1 MNIASYFASIGF
13 NVSTKDIAKVDRAL
27 NSVEKRLNDFR
38 RRLNTSLG
46 LDITRI
52 TLDQKKLRALIDNS
66 LDIASAR
73 TVFQISRFDIDQTA
87 LNRAFAMSMRRAA
100 EFASNRVKIRPEVAI
115 PLRPQ
120 REKPIVGQHALAPQ
134 RERTR
139 AYAGLGGIGM
149 GLFGPVGYSALALAG
164 GGYGLSA
171 LNQRNQ
177 EVVSAQLQAQA
188 VVQQAGGT
196 VEQGQQSFQ
205 WLRQQGDRIGF
216 NYLDASPD
224 YNKLLSGLTGAGMS
238 IEQGQGVYKGF
249 AELSRVNKLDRVQQQ
264 RVFRALSQI
273 AGKNKLQ
280 SEELTGQLAESLP
293 GAVSLFARAYQ
304 AQIGGTKTG
313 QEAITQLLDAMKKGQ
328 VKGDIL
334 TYAGTLAS
342 QQAAP
347 SLAAAGQASQAEQA
361 RYQNRVSDLAVLAS
375 DSGVEEGFA
384 RIFRTL
390 NAGLGE
396 SNDLVRG
403 LAEGFNNVTKWA
415 DDLLLWPQSF
425 VRALE
430 GRDSL
435 VGDWLGM
442 DKLDQLKKDWGDI
455 QNIWNQITQVKAEDI
470 FGDFLPNLK
479 STSEELQAI
488 LNVIAEIKRLKD
500 GILPNTRIEADQVEK
515 IKPFD
520 FLPEYT
526 SPWGLLKAGVNN
538 MLVSVGEYD
547 SNKQRALDR
556 EKAITDINS
565 LYYNDAE
572 GYDAMQRDAEQAGQ
586 KETPAPNLSM
596 YRPQSKEERQDFEN
610 QQRIA
615 AIQDAQ
621 ILNEYKTN
629 NEISIQ
635 LNIDPITLAQ
645 MDIEA
650 QARQLTDVIS
660 LNLQQASVFF
670 PVKE

>member
-1 MNIASYFASIGF
+1 
-13 NVSTKDIAKVDRAL
+13 
-27 NSVEKRLNDFR
+27 
-38 RRLNTSLG
+38 
-46 LDITRI
+46 
-52 TLDQKKLRALIDNS
+52 
-66 LDIASAR
+66 
-73 TVFQISRFDIDQTA
+73 
-87 LNRAFAMSMRRAA
+87 
-100 EFASNRVKIRPEVAI
+100 
-115 PLRPQ
+115 
-120 REKPIVGQHALAPQ
+120 
-134 RERTR
+134 
-139 AYAGLGGIGM
+139 
-149 GLFGPVGYSALALAG
+149 
-164 GGYGLSA
+164 
-171 LNQRNQ
+171 
-177 EVVSAQLQAQA
+177 
-188 VVQQAGGT
+188 
-196 VEQGQQSFQ
+196 
-205 WLRQQGDRIGF
+205 
-216 NYLDASPD
+216 
-224 YNKLLSGLTGAGMS
+224 
-238 IEQGQGVYKGF
+238 
-249 AELSRVNKLDRVQQQ
+249 
-264 RVFRALSQI
+264 
-273 AGKNKLQ
+273 
-280 SEELTGQLAESLP
+280 
-293 GAVSLFARAYQ
+293 
-304 AQIGGTKTG
+304 
-313 QEAITQLLDAMKKGQ
+313 MKKGQ

-361 RYQNRVSDLAVLAS
+361 RYQNRVSDLAVVAS

-403 LAEGFNNVTKWA
+403 LAEGFNDVTKWA

-479 STSEELQAI
+479 STSQELQGI
-488 LNVIAEIKRLKD
+488 LNIIAEVKRLKD

-526 SPWGLLKAGVNN
+526 SPWGLLKAGINN
-538 MLVSVGEYD
+538 TLVSIGEYD
-547 SNKQRALDR
+547 SNKQRVLDR

-586 KETPAPNLSM
+586 KETPPPNLSM

-650 QARQLTDVIS
+650 QARQLADVIS